1 MDKRLLYECKLLK
14 QIVYKV
20 KNQLGK
26 TVQYRRLMHVYK
38 SLKLHLKGEL
48 VMDFK
53 FIIEEAGI
61 SVFESLR
68 KKFLVP
74 VFMVLLSVYARIYYI
89 VNEINYLPK
98 SFIISRKLKKIIGL
112 TEFVKKKVKE
122 NDLNKFKE
130 IENFLESIREEV
142 SIRKLKK

>member
-74 VFMVLLSVYARIYYI
+74 VFMVLLSVYARIYYLN
-89 VNEINYLPK
+89 V
-98 SFIISRKLKKIIGL
+98 KLIFHQKR
-112 TEFVKKKVKE
+112 
-122 NDLNKFKE
+122 
-130 IENFLESIREEV
+130 FL
-142 SIRKLKK
+142 

>member
-1 MDKRLLYECKLLK
+1 
-14 QIVYKV
+14 
-20 KNQLGK
+20 
-26 TVQYRRLMHVYK
+26 
-38 SLKLHLKGEL
+38 
-48 VMDFK
+48 
-53 FIIEEAGI
+53 
-61 SVFESLR
+61 
-68 KKFLVP
+68 
-74 VFMVLLSVYARIYYI
+74 MVLLSVYARIYYI